1 MHARYTPAH
10 MRLTPM
16 RRTCTHQVR
25 EHLDA
30 EADYERGRQGLEEV
44 RSYMV
49 NTRGP
54 IG

>member
-1 MHARYTPAH
+1 MHARYTPAY
-10 MRLTPM
+10 MRPTA
-16 RRTCTHQVR
+16 RRVRTQVR